1 MPDIVVDAGNE
12 DAPASRPKHTSIGV
26 SGSDFP
32 PGSAVNIKIDPG
44 NHRGTADVRPDGRF
58 DFVVSVR
65 PQLKCRTVVTA
76 TVHGSD
82 GIVVEG
88 KDSVFCP
95 GDAP

>member
-58 DFVVSVR
+58 DFAVSVR